1 MLEIKSVDAC
11 YGDFQALWGVSLQVN
26 AGEIVV
32 LIGPNGAGKT
42 TLMRTIVG
50 LHRPSAGSI
59 LLHGQPTERLD
70 GHQMVESGMALVPEG
85 RKLFGGMSVLE
96 NLEMG
101 AYTARARRQRAE
113 TMRWVFQIFPIL
125 AERRNQ
131 TASTLSGGMQQM
143 LAIGR
148 ALMSVPRLLLLD
160 EPSLG
165 LAPLIVQNIFDVVN
179 LVNGRGVTVVLV
191 EQNARAALEL
201 APKGVRVNAVD
212 PGVVVTNLHR
222 TSGMQ
227 EDVYRKFLEHSK
239 TTHPIGRVGMPEE
252 VADLI
257 LFLASGRAGWITG
270 ASISIDGGRAQT
282 CAR

>member
-1 MLEIKSVDAC
+1 MLEIKSVNAC
-11 YGDFQALWGVSLQVN
+11 YGDFQALWDVSLRVN

-50 LHRPSAGSI
+50 LHRPSAGSVV
-59 LLHGQPTERLD
+59 LDGQATTRLD
-70 GHQMVESGMALVPEG
+70 GHQIVERGVALVPEG

-101 AYTARARRQRAE
+101 AYTARARQARAQ
-113 TMRWVFQIFPIL
+113 TLAWVWQVFPVL
-125 AERRNQ
+125 AERPHQ
-131 TASTLSGGMQQM
+131 IASTLSGGMQQM

-148 ALMSVPRLLLLD
+148 ALMSLPRVLLLD

-179 LVNGRGVTVVLV
+179 LVNRNGVAVLLV

-201 APKGVRVNAVD
+201 A
-212 PGVVVTNLHR
+212 
-222 TSGMQ
+222 
-227 EDVYRKFLEHSK
+227 YRAYIMER
-239 TTHPIGRVGMPEE
+239 GRIVGQGTG
-252 VADLI
+252 ADL
-257 LFLASGRAGWITG
+257 LNDPNVRRAYLGG
-270 ASISIDGGRAQT
+270 ALETRE
-282 CAR
+282 

>member
-191 EQNARAALEL
+191 EQNAHAALEL
-201 APKGVRVNAVD
+201 A
-212 PGVVVTNLHR
+212 HR
-222 TSGMQ
+222 AY
-227 EDVYRKFLEHSK
+227 VLER
-239 TTHPIGRVGMPEE
+239 GRVVGQ
-252 VADLI
+252 
-257 LFLASGRAGWITG
+257 GTG
-270 ASISIDGGRAQT
+270 AELLSDQNVRRAYLGYVPVGTNTPEQ
-282 CAR
+282 

>member
-11 YGDFQALWGVSLQVN
+11 YGDFQALWGVSLRVN

-50 LHRPSAGSI
+50 LHRPSAGTI
-59 LLHGQPTERLD
+59 ILD
-70 GHQMVESGMALVPEG
+70 GQSTDRWDGHEMVEKGVALVPEG

-113 TMRWVFQIFPIL
+113 TMRWVFEIFPIL
-125 AERRNQ
+125 AQKRNQ
-131 TASTLSGGMQQM
+131 AALTLSGGMQQM

-165 LAPLIVQNIFDVVN
+165 LAPLVVQNIFDVVN
-179 LVNGRGVTVVLV
+179 LVNQRGVTVVLV

-201 APKGVRVNAVD
+201 A
-212 PGVVVTNLHR
+212 HR
-222 TSGMQ
+222 AY
-227 EDVYRKFLEHSK
+227 VLER
-239 TTHPIGRVGMPEE
+239 GRVVSHGTSAEMLRDQN
-252 VADLI
+252 VR
-257 LFLASGRAGWITG
+257 RAYLGYVPVGTNP
-270 ASISIDGGRAQT
+270 AEQ
-282 CAR
+282 

>member
-59 LLHGQPTERLD
+59 ILD
-70 GHQMVESGMALVPEG
+70 GQSTHRWHGHEMVEKGVALVPEG

-113 TMRWVFQIFPIL
+113 TMRWVFEIFPIL
-125 AERRNQ
+125 AQRRNQ
-131 TASTLSGGMQQM
+131 AALTLSGGMQQM

-165 LAPLIVQNIFDVVN
+165 LAPLVVQNIFDVVN
-179 LVNGRGVTVVLV
+179 LVNQRGVTVVLV

-201 APKGVRVNAVD
+201 AHRAYVLERGRVASHGTGAELLSDQNVRRAYLGFV
-212 PGVVVTNLHR
+212 
-222 TSGMQ
+222 
-227 EDVYRKFLEHSK
+227 
-239 TTHPIGRVGMPEE
+239 PIGTNPAE
-252 VADLI
+252 
-257 LFLASGRAGWITG
+257 
-270 ASISIDGGRAQT
+270 Q
-282 CAR
+282 